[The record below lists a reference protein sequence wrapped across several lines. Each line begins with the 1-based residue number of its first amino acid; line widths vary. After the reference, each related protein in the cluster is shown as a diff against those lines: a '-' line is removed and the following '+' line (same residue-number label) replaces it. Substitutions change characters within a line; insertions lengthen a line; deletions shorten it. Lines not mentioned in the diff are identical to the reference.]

1 MNKHTISTLGS
12 IRIALTSI
20 IHWQSTAAER
30 ARIPHPQPL
39 GDAVLVELVGARARH
54 HAQLFPVLELLQA
67 DATAAG
73 TAAVVSTSGDKL
85 VLLELASHRRCGRGE
100 DCTAEAAV
108 ASLSERRYGCY

>member
-85 VLLELASHRRCGRGE
+85 NLCFSSWPA
-100 DCTAEAAV
+100 TAAAD
-108 ASLSERRYGCY
+108 AGKTAPPKPRLP